1 MNTRLFT
8 FAGGETGV
16 WRVVR
21 MDAVAGA
28 PLPGIPRLDVAA
40 GSVSPQP
47 LGTKWPSIRF
57 NCDLR
62 AAYTCDTRSPAK
74 PGKSSVSNNLGVTR
88 HVCLA
93 SHQSLGKFSTYG
105 LLFLSSISQ
114 GISCRLELAPCP
126 AFEEGSPYTS
136 GLHLVR
142 YGRFPVVGQ

>member
-1 MNTRLFT
+1 VEWKYVDR
-8 FAGGETGV
+8 EIDIH
-16 WRVVR
+16 VR
-21 MDAVAGA
+21 MS
-28 PLPGIPRLDVAA
+28 R
-40 GSVSPQP
+40 
-47 LGTKWPSIRF
+47 PSIRF

-114 GISCRLELAPCP
+114 HISCRLELAPCP
-126 AFEEGSPYTS
+126 AFEEGSPTRPAYTLLGMAIQLWGNS
-136 GLHLVR
+136 SSMALFFCV
-142 YGRFPVVGQ
+142 GRRVSTSFR